1 METYFRPYV
10 GEQYAYSQT
19 KIMVLGD
26 SHYCGECPQCGI
38 RGMQVSEMGDC
49 CHFTEN
55 VQQKYLNYLKG
66 EIQYESWMKS
76 LATFDKILSGDV
88 SMTKQQRYQA
98 WKSLLFYNFVQTA
111 ASGAPANTAYTYEEY
126 QRSLPYAWSIVE
138 QYQPDLIIVWGN
150 RVYDT
155 LPDKGW
161 HSIKDGES
169 GYYCLS
175 NGHVVKIVKIK
186 HPSRASIEDNHQRIV
201 DILHQYI
208 G

>member
-49 CHFTEN
+49 RHFTEN

-111 ASGAPANTAYTYEEY
+111 ASGVTANTAYRDEEY

-155 LPDKGW
+155 
-161 HSIKDGES
+161 
-169 GYYCLS
+169 
-175 NGHVVKIVKIK
+175 
-186 HPSRASIEDNHQRIV
+186 
-201 DILHQYI
+201 
-208 G
+208 